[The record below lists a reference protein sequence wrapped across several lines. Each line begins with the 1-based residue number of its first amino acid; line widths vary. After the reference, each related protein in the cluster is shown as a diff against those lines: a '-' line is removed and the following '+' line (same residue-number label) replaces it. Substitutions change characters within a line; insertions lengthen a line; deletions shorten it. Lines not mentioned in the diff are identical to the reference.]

1 MKQSNCAGR
10 TVRDIVEHNPE
21 QVSEVWCRNIF
32 RQLLQTLER
41 QTMLQLPHRVIS
53 PDTVIV
59 HDDGTAALLPASSGD
74 PRPELADDLMALA
87 RTVHY
92 AITHEAV
99 PAGPLRGRALQG
111 YSESLITAIDR
122 SLAFD
127 PARRPRSIG
136 ELRDLLGIVVFKPV
150 PLDRKPRQAPQP
162 RPPGRFHKTWTGAG
176 IATLLVM
183 GLAVFLGLRG
193 PLSPSSPERIVA
205 LPPADRVVSDDA
217 AGAQR
222 DAPRPPAVEQ
232 AWPGPDPA
240 AARGAGMAPDDDVRV
255 DAGTGQGRP
264 HEEASGADVASR
276 GAQSSA
282 GKLSAGRPK
291 TPAGSP
297 RSSAAAAQASPPALP
312 RDTAAGPLPPAA
324 APGVMQGSGTA
335 ARTSAD
341 AVVGLRIRPWGVVYV
356 DGIRRG
362 ISPPVKQLVLAPG
375 RHAIRISN
383 PGARERVLEV
393 DTASGSDHIAVDF
406 DSGPQSGGPP

>member
-41 QTMLQLPHRVIS
+41 QTMLQLPHRMIS

-59 HDDGTAALLPASSGD
+59 HDNGTAALLPAPSES
-74 PRPELADDLMALA
+74 PQAELADDLMALA

-99 PAGPLRGRALQG
+99 PTGPLRGRALQG

-127 PARRPRSIG
+127 PVRRPRSIG
-136 ELRDLLGIVVFKPV
+136 ELRDLLGIVAFKPV

-162 RPPGRFHKTWTGAG
+162 RPPGRRHRTWTGAG
-176 IATLLVM
+176 IAALLVT
-183 GLAVFLGLRG
+183 GLAVFAGLRG
-193 PLSPSSPERIVA
+193 PSGRSSPSSPERIVP
-205 LPPADRVVSDDA
+205 LPPADRVVSGDA

-240 AARGAGMAPDDDVRV
+240 AARGAGMAPADDVGV
-255 DAGTGQGRP
+255 DAGTGQGGP
-264 HEEASGADVASR
+264 HEEEASGADVASP
-276 GAQSSA
+276 GAQVSA
-282 GKLSAGRPK
+282 GRLSAGRPK

-297 RSSAAAAQASPPALP
+297 RTRAAPAQPSTAALP
-312 RDTAAGPLPPAA
+312 RDTASGPPPPAA
-324 APGVMQGSGTA
+324 APGAMQGPGTA
-335 ARTSAD
+335 ARASAD
-341 AVVGLRIRPWGVVYV
+341 AVVGLHIRPWGVVYV
-356 DGIRRG
+356 DGVKRG

-406 DSGPQSGGPP
+406 DSGPP